1 MSAVAIHCDI
11 LHEAPNLQLSTALRV
26 LNPHLLKAIAGRLQG
41 KVKTQAQEIVRLG
54 VYHKQ
59 VVIKLDEEI
68 KERTDEIQVG
78 KVSAAA
84 D

>member
-1 MSAVAIHCDI
+1 M
-11 LHEAPNLQLSTALRV
+11 
-26 LNPHLLKAIAGRLQG
+26 
-41 KVKTQAQEIVRLG
+41 QAQEIVRLG